1 MNTVK
6 DLTNPY
12 TVESDSCVGTCDT
25 LNDLS
30 NKVGVPN
37 KTEHL
42 NLSVFNIITGKI
54 KSKT

>member
-12 TVESDSCVGTCDT
+12 TVQLDSCVGTYDT

-42 NLSVFNIITGKI
+42 ILSVFSIMTGI
-54 KSKT
+54 KNSRT